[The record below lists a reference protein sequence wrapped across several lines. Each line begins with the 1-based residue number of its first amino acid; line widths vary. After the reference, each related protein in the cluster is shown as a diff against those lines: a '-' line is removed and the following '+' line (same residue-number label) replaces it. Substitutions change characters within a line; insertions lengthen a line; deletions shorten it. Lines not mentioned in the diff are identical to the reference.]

1 MRLGKAAVG
10 LSLLVSACAG
20 TGQVGDVK
28 PGDEPELTTVE
39 AGLRM
44 KMDEAERSFAAS
56 ALIIKDPEL
65 QNYLDGVVCR
75 LAEKICPDIRLYIV
89 KIPYF
94 NASMAPNGV
103 MQVWTGLLLRV
114 ENEAQLAT
122 VLAHELAH
130 YKKRHSIKMWNS
142 ARNTTDFL
150 AFFSIATGG
159 IGYGFV
165 GLAAGLGAAGSI
177 QAYSR
182 DLENEADEI
191 GQDYLYDA
199 GYDPA
204 EAGQL
209 WEKIKGEAEAGDR
222 ESTAIFFASHPP
234 AEDRI
239 ENLKS
244 RAEAYPA
251 RPLQAQQRADD
262 KFRKLVD
269 ARWQSWVEDLI
280 DTGSYEET
288 LFVIDNLET
297 REFSPAALDF
307 YRGDVYRRRS
317 NEGDL
322 DKAKEAYL
330 MAAKFPEAPA
340 KTYKNLGLVAKR
352 QKEDGKAIEYLEIYL
367 ARYPEASDRFLV
379 ESYIKQL
386 RES

>member
-1 MRLGKAAVG
+1 MSWPITRNAIP
-10 LSLLVSACAG
+10 SRCG
-20 TGQVGDVK
+20 TARGIRRIFW
-28 PGDEPELTTVE
+28 PFF
-39 AGLRM
+39 
-44 KMDEAERSFAAS
+44 RS
-56 ALIIKDPEL
+56 P
-65 QNYLDGVVCR
+65 
-75 LAEKICPDIRLYIV
+75 
-89 KIPYF
+89 
-94 NASMAPNGV
+94 
-103 MQVWTGLLLRV
+103 
-114 ENEAQLAT
+114 
-122 VLAHELAH
+122 
-130 YKKRHSIKMWNS
+130 
-142 ARNTTDFL
+142 
-150 AFFSIATGG
+150 GG

-330 MAAKFPEAPA
+330 TAAKFPEAPA